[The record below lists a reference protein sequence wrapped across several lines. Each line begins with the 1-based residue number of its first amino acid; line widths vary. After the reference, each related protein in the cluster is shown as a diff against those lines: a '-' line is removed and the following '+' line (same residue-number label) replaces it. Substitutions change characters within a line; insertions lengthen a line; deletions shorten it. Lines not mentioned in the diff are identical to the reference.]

1 MKGLE
6 TLSLGPVCAKP
17 PAERCQGLRG
27 EKEDKEH
34 EMICVVVF
42 GCRSGECMYP
52 AQGLSESLRHPHN
65 RNK

>member
-6 TLSLGPVCAKP
+6 TLSLGPMCAKP

-42 GCRSGECMYP
+42 GCRSGIYRG
-52 AQGLSESLRHPHN
+52 QDRKSVV
-65 RNK
+65 